1 MNREDYIAKAPTF
14 TIYDGFCKTKS
25 VLENHS
31 RIIVSVSGGLGMIWY
46 APAKRKGKSPV
57 RKVSE
62 STTATGDFLA
72 LVHEM
77 HPTATIG
84 QIREI
89 ITDKRQF
96 IFEPEAVK
104 VCDDYIK
111 AGCANNVPNWR

>member
-1 MNREDYIAKAPTF
+1 MGYK
-14 TIYDGFCKTKS
+14 Y
-25 VLENHS
+25 
-31 RIIVSVSGGLGMIWY
+31 GLGMIWY

-62 STTATGDFLA
+62 STTATGNFLA

-89 ITDKRQF
+89 ITDKRRPGGRQGLRRLHRGGLRQQRA
-96 IFEPEAVK
+96 ELAV
-104 VCDDYIK
+104 
-111 AGCANNVPNWR
+111 GGHHGTEQ